1 VTIIVEKAARQ
12 RHKDR
17 GTALTGQSQADA
29 ASQPGS
35 MALRV
40 LTPFALG
47 YFLTYLLRA
56 VNAVVAP
63 DLVAEIGLSAAE
75 LGLLTAAYLGAFAL
89 FQLPLGVLLD
99 RYGPRRVQ
107 ATLLGVAALGCL
119 LFAFGSDALTL
130 TAARALIGLGFSGG
144 LMSGFKAIVLWVS
157 GSRRALANACVMS
170 FGALGLLMSTAP
182 TELAA
187 QTMGWRMLFI
197 ALAAVTL
204 AVALIILAL
213 VPEQN
218 AKPAGESLA
227 QQVQQ
232 LVGIYKD
239 RAFLAIAPLLAT
251 TAGTHI
257 AIQTLWAG
265 PWFRDVAGLD
275 RVGVA
280 NHLFAMGVAF
290 LVGILG
296 SGVIAD
302 WFARRGFSELAVMTG
317 FLVSLVIAQLG
328 IVLEMTSYSLVCWL
342 VFGMSGQVAI
352 LAYPWLSSRFGA
364 ALSGRANTAMNLL
377 IFLAAFA
384 IQYAIGAIIAMYP
397 PGASG
402 GYDPRSYQTAFGVF
416 LVLQILT
423 FSMFV
428 ANRKLFH
435 AVPRIDDGGA

>member
-1 VTIIVEKAARQ
+1 V
-12 RHKDR
+12 
-17 GTALTGQSQADA
+17 
-29 ASQPGS
+29 
-35 MALRV
+35 ALRV

-63 DLVAEIGLSAAE
+63 DLVAEIGLGAAE

-107 ATLLGVAALGCL
+107 AALLGLAALGCL
-119 LFAFGSDALTL
+119 LFAAGRNAPML
-130 TAARALIGLGFSGG
+130 TAARALIGLGFAGG
-144 LMSGFKAIVLWVS
+144 LMSGFKAIVIWVPAT
-157 GSRRALANACVMS
+157 RRALANACVMS

-187 QTMGWRMLFI
+187 RTMGWRMVFV
-197 ALAAVTL
+197 ALAALT
-204 AVALIILAL
+204 AGVALLILAF
-213 VPEQN
+213 VPEPDGR
-218 AKPAGESLA
+218 PAGDSLR
-227 QQVQQ
+227 QQ
-232 LVGIYKD
+232 LLQLVRIYRD

-275 RVGVA
+275 RTGVA
-280 NHLFAMGVAF
+280 NHLLVTALAF

-296 SGVIAD
+296 SGAIAD
-302 WFARRGFSELAVMTG
+302 WFVRRGVSELVVMTG
-317 FLVSLVIAQLG
+317 FLVLFLIAQAG
-328 IVLEMTSYSLVCWL
+328 IVLELTAFGLVFWFA
-342 VFGMSGQVAI
+342 FGMSGQVAI
-352 LAYPWLSSRFGA
+352 LAYPWLSSRFGV

-377 IFLAAFA
+377 IFVAAFA
-384 IQYAIGAIIAMYP
+384 IQYAIGAIIALFP

-402 GYDPRSYQTAFGVF
+402 GFDPRSYQAAFGIF
-416 LVLQILT
+416 LALQIVT
-423 FSMFV
+423 FLIYL
-428 ANRKLFH
+428 ANLKLFRM
-435 AVPRIDDGGA
+435 ATSTDDQSGHGACKTHGGG